1 MKWTEDKLNVL
12 TGCVCMHGL
21 SEKREAFR
29 MASRLLGV
37 SVKAVESAY
46 YRHSSYIKDRLEYL
60 DSLGKENIRKS
71 NTVFHRIAIYMRS
84 ILHKIKSWFTYY
96 G

>member
-12 TGCVCMHGL
+12 AGCINMYSL
-21 SEKREAFR
+21 SNRKDAFK
-29 MASRLLGV
+29 MTSRILGV
-37 SVKAVESAY
+37 TVKAAESAY

-60 DSLGKENIRKS
+60 NSLGKENIRKS
-71 NTVFHRIAIYMRS
+71 NTVFHRTAIYMRS